1 MWNKVY
7 SNGDDFAQLNTAEVS
22 FLLDS
27 INFKGIQKHLDIGC
41 GTGALNRDIYLRGI
55 QTIGVDPSESAITVA
70 KESIDARFGD
80 VFFCK
85 QVQDIDDKDFTL
97 ITSKYVYKFLEDRKE
112 FLRNVEKRLNT
123 GGIFVIIDPIAEY
136 LPEDKKSIVLPE
148 AVVVN
153 DLKELFTV
161 EVQKY
166 RKNTYYFARK
176 RK

>member
-22 FLLDS
+22 FLLNSIDS
-27 INFKGIQKHLDIGC
+27 NSIQKHLDIGC

-55 QTIGVDPSESAITVA
+55 QTIGIDPSESAIVVA
-70 KESIDARFGD
+70 KESIDTRFGD

-85 QVQDIDDKDFTL
+85 QLQDIDDNDFTL

-112 FLRNVEKRLNT
+112 FLRNVAKRLNAS
-123 GGIFVIIDPIAEY
+123 GVFVIIDPIAEY
-136 LPEDKKSIVLPE
+136 LPEDKKGIVLPE
-148 AVVVN
+148 VVVVS
-153 DLKELFTV
+153 DLKELFDV
-161 EVQKY
+161 EVKKY

-176 RK
+176 LD